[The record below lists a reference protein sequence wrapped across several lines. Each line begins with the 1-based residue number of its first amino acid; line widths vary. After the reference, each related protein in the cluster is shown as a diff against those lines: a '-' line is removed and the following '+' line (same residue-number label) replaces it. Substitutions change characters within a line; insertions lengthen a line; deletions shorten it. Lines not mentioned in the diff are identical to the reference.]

1 MFDHKMYVIKAILFV
16 LYLLVQF

>member
-1 MFDHKMYVIKAILFV
+1 MYVIKAILFV